1 MWPDRV
7 LNPEPLTYESGALP
21 TALRGP
27 ATVLEKPCN
36 RTEHIHCKPIIF
48 CYANYRKILIGTFSV
63 ELALCK
69 FKFIWLQI
77 GMKKYT
83 YILVFF
89 KAAQSLACIKI

>member
-36 RTEHIHCKPIIF
+36 RTEHIHCKPIIL

-63 ELALCK
+63 ELSLMQIQIYMASNWDEKIHIYSC
-69 FKFIWLQI
+69 ILQ
-77 GMKKYT
+77 
-83 YILVFF
+83 
-89 KAAQSLACIKI
+89 AAQSLACIKI